1 MCLVKLVAYCL
12 LFVVGHGGI
21 GDFIKKSIIKHF
33 LYGLVVHSNNQ
44 DATTQDKEF
53 GFVEGTNYL

>member
-12 LFVVGHGGI
+12 LFVVGQAGI

-33 LYGLVVHSNNQ
+33 LYGHVVHSNNQ
-44 DATTQDKEF
+44 DATI
-53 GFVEGTNYL
+53 VEGINYL